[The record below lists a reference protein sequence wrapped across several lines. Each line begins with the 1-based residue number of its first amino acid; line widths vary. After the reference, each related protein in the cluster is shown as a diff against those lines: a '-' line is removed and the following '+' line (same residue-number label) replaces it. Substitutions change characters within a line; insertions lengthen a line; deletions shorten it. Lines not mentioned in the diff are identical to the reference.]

1 MRLSLIGVRVSA
13 CGAWAACDKKDGL
26 DLAVAV
32 AEVVLA
38 MIAGNVREV
47 CEGTMDKELSLR
59 EWRSVA
65 TLVQQAMQVISSTA
79 CISDLVD
86 SSWCSQYWESAGPQ
100 WQHRAILSADAWE
113 AKAGPFFD
121 WSSRT
126 TLVDLR
132 DSKMRVPTN
141 PAIST
146 ALPFNA
152 AVEVLADGIL
162 ASHKAHYSLNYS
174 AKMGVTDATVRI
186 LVLAALRKQLT
197 KPDAADLDACQ
208 EYRRAMN
215 TSLMAVC
222 GKMNFPGK

>member
-1 MRLSLIGVRVSA
+1 VA
-13 CGAWAACDKKDGL
+13 AAAAAAAGA
-26 DLAVAV
+26 
-32 AEVVLA
+32 
-38 MIAGNVREV
+38 
-47 CEGTMDKELSLR
+47 T
-59 EWRSVA
+59 RSRP
-65 TLVQQAMQVISSTA
+65 I
-79 CISDLVD
+79 
-86 SSWCSQYWESAGPQ
+86 
-100 WQHRAILSADAWE
+100 
-113 AKAGPFFD
+113 FD

-222 GKMNFPGK
+222 GKMNFPAHLMATYMLGIRDFYVSHQFVDVHHFNYHPFKRRPKSDDDNDDNDSEESGCANGSGNATDTCSRATAVNWTSR

>member
-1 MRLSLIGVRVSA
+1 MTVMTMVVMTVPACLSVCLYVCLSVCLSVCLLGARRGHGRRRAGGRLRACRACSFCGIIASA
-13 CGAWAACDKKDGL
+13 
-26 DLAVAV
+26 AV
-32 AEVVLA
+32 
-38 MIAGNVREV
+38 
-47 CEGTMDKELSLR
+47 
-59 EWRSVA
+59 
-65 TLVQQAMQVISSTA
+65 
-79 CISDLVD
+79 
-86 SSWCSQYWESAGPQ
+86 P
-100 WQHRAILSADAWE
+100 
-113 AKAGPFFD
+113 
-121 WSSRT
+121 
-126 TLVDLR
+126 

-222 GKMNFPGK
+222 GKMNFPAHLMATYMLGIRDFYVSHQFVDANQVRLLTAEKLQ